1 MCLIITLFTVLA
13 TLIEVELLSVIADQ
27 LGASNMWLLLIGTA
41 FIGWRLLSE
50 QKQMNQKVQMQMMR
64 GELSD
69 PSLMMRPFVLLLSGV
84 LLMIP
89 GPLTDFLGLAM
100 LHPVIGQR
108 VLQSLFKGGLQAA
121 MKNVQGGS
129 GGPFGSGGGP
139 FGSGGGPFGGGGG
152 PFGSG
157 GGPFGGSGGPFGG
170 GGGLFGGGGGPYDVD
185 GDGPLD
191 DESNNGSNV
200 DYSQAES
207 DAPRDGVHPT
217 QRPRGAP
224 RKGRPRGPS
233 HNRGQVDPQQVIIDV
248 DAEVVDK

>member
-139 FGSGGGPFGGGGG
+139 FGSGGGPFGG
-152 PFGSG
+152 
-157 GGPFGGSGGPFGG
+157 SGGPFGG